1 MKYPL
6 IIRSIIA
13 LFFLTGT
20 VAQAQTK
27 LPPRRPGGA
36 VPARAKLAANGEGRK
51 DGLTMDKG
59 RIILTELGVS
69 NPLTADK
76 KLINGTTISTT
87 GLVTAT
93 NGTTTQINEGDHVS
107 LSGRV
112 TTRREIVV
120 ADSLAKLRSFDA
132 LHPGKRDKMEK
143 EREKKEKAKAKLAEE
158 RLKNKEKA
166 AERAARRKK

>member
-1 MKYPL
+1 MKYPPFFWRFL
-6 IIRSIIA
+6 TL
-13 LFFLTGT
+13 LFFTGL

-59 RIILTELGVS
+59 RVILTELGVS

-112 TTRREIVV
+112 TSRREIVV
-120 ADSLAKLRSFDA
+120 ADSLAKIRSYDA
-132 LHPGKRDKMEK
+132 LHPGKREKMEK

-158 RLKNKEKA
+158 RIKNKEKA
-166 AERAARRKK
+166 AEKAARRKK

>member
-1 MKYPL
+1 MKYSFFFW
-6 IIRSIIA
+6 SIIT
-13 LFFLTGT
+13 LLFLTGT

-27 LPPRRPGGA
+27 LPPRRVGA

-51 DGLTMDKG
+51 DGLTMEKG
-59 RIILTELGVS
+59 RVVLTELGVS

-76 KLINGTTISTT
+76 KLINGTIISAA

-112 TTRREIVV
+112 TSRREIVV
-120 ADSLAKLRSFDA
+120 ADSLAKIKSYDA
-132 LHPGKRDKMEK
+132 LHPGKREKMEK

-158 RLKNKEKA
+158 RIKNKEKA

>member
-1 MKYPL
+1 MKYPTL
-6 IIRSIIA
+6 ICHI
-13 LFFLTGT
+13 LVLLLLTGAA
-20 VAQAQTK
+20 AQAQTK

-51 DGLTMDKG
+51 DGLTMEKG
-59 RIILTELGVS
+59 RVILTELGIS

-76 KLINGTTISTT
+76 KLINGTTISAG

-112 TTRREIVV
+112 TSRREIAV
-120 ADSLAKLRSFDA
+120 ADSLAKIKSFDA
-132 LHPGKRDKMEK
+132 LHPGKREKMQEAA
-143 EREKKEKAKAKLAEE
+143 EKKEKARAKLAEQ
-158 RLKNKEKA
+158 RAKNLEKV